1 MVGFKGFKRFSLAV
15 ALLLVVSQLLL
26 TGCTP
31 AATPTAAPTA
41 APTKGVAATATAVP
55 VNMDAFK
62 GKTIV
67 LIVPH
72 GAGGGFDAYARLIA
86 PYIEKYSGATLN
98 IKNVTVAGGMG
109 GRNDM
114 WAAPKDGFTIGFSSF
129 SDMVLAQMAGMEG
142 VTYDAPMYTFLQLVT
157 NEPRVVFTGKDS
169 KYKTVADF
177 SKPGTK
183 LKFSSPGVGD
193 GDFFITVV
201 LAQALGWDL
210 TTIAGYQNNADAGL
224 AVVKGEVDGRESS
237 LSSMAAM
244 LKSGDVIPLLMV
256 NPTRV
261 PEYPNIPTALELAK
275 DDATRNFLSV
285 ATVIYQIDR
294 VFFGPPGMDAANT
307 AAWRAILDKVMK
319 DPELLAGAAKQSRPI
334 VTMPGAEVQSKV
346 GDVAKTAQTI
356 APMLKAA
363 VAAAK

>member
-1 MVGFKGFKRFSLAV
+1 MIRTSSFKRISLVVV
-15 ALLLVVSQLLL
+15 ALLVLGQLLL
-26 TGCTP
+26 AGCTP
-31 AATPTAAPTA
+31 AASPTPVPPTA
-41 APTKGVAATATAVP
+41 APTKAAAPTAAA

-62 GKTIV
+62 GKTIT

-72 GAGGGFDAYARLIA
+72 GAGGGFDTYSRLIA
-86 PYIEKYSGATLN
+86 PFIEKYSGATVN

-109 GRNDM
+109 GRNDV
-114 WAAPKDGFTIGFSSF
+114 WNAPKDGLTIGFSSF
-129 SDMVLAQMAGMEG
+129 SDAILGQLAGMEG
-142 VTYDAPMYTFLQLVT
+142 VQFDAPKFTFLQLVA
-157 NEPRVVFTGKDS
+157 NEPRVVFVGKDS
-169 KYKTVADF
+169 KYKSIAEF
-177 SKPGTK
+177 STPGTK

-210 TTIAGYQNNADAGL
+210 TTIAGYQNNADASL

-244 LKSGDVIPLLMV
+244 LKSGDVRPLLFV
-256 NPTRV
+256 SATRV
-261 PEYPNIPTALELAK
+261 PEYPNVPTALELAK
-275 DDATRNFLSV
+275 DEKSKNFLNV

-294 VFFGPPGMDAANT
+294 CFFGPPGMDAANT

-319 DPELLAGAAKQSRPI
+319 DPDLLAGAAKQSRPI
-334 VTMPGAEVQSKV
+334 VTMPGAEIQTKV
-346 GDVAKTAQTI
+346 LDVAATGQTI
-356 APMLKAA
+356 AAFLKAA

>member
-1 MVGFKGFKRFSLAV
+1 MIRTSSFKRISLVVV
-15 ALLLVVSQLLL
+15 ALLVLGQLLL
-26 TGCTP
+26 AGCTP
-31 AATPTAAPTA
+31 AASPTPVPPTAAA
-41 APTKGVAATATAVP
+41 

-62 GKTIV
+62 GKTIT

-72 GAGGGFDAYARLIA
+72 GAGGGFDAYSRLIA
-86 PYIEKYSGATLN
+86 PYIEKYSGATVN

-109 GRNDM
+109 GRNDV
-114 WAAPKDGFTIGFSSF
+114 WNAPKDGLTIGFSSF
-129 SDMVLAQMAGMEG
+129 SDAILGQLAGMEG
-142 VTYDAPMYTFLQLVT
+142 VQFDAPKFTFLELVA
-157 NEPRVVFTGKDS
+157 NEPRVVFVGKDS
-169 KYKTVADF
+169 KYKSIAEF
-177 SKPGTK
+177 STPGTK

-210 TTIAGYQNNADAGL
+210 ATIAGYQNNADASL

-237 LSSMAAM
+237 LSSMAVM
-244 LKSGDVIPLLMV
+244 LKSGDVRPLLFV
-256 NPTRV
+256 NDKRV

-275 DDATRNFLSV
+275 DEKSKNFLNV

-294 VFFGPPGMDAANT
+294 CFFGPPGMDAAAT
-307 AAWRAILDKVMK
+307 ASWRAILDKVMK

-334 VTMPGAEVQSKV
+334 VTMPGAEIQTKV
-346 GDVAKTAQTI
+346 LDVAATGQTI
-356 APMLKAA
+356 AAFLKAA